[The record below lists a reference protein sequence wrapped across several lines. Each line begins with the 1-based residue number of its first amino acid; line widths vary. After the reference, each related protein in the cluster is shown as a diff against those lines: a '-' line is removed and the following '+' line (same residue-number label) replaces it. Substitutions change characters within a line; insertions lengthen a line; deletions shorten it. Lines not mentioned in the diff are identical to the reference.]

1 MILYLFPFLDQK
13 KQDTDLGLEGNYFT
27 DIMNG
32 IENLHE
38 ATGENILS
46 NTYPAYF
53 LRRDFQQLNT
63 EDTNLKQKGT
73 GSTNQI
79 YVTPVHRLSS
89 EEYEQSIGNNCVT
102 TAEARNINDDR
113 KSPTKG
119 EKEVYTRYSGSST
132 DSGELKLDFE
142 TKTFACEK

>member
-1 MILYLFPFLDQK
+1 
-13 KQDTDLGLEGNYFT
+13 
-27 DIMNG
+27 MNG
-32 IENLHE
+32 NVNIHE
-38 ATGENILS
+38 ATDENILS
-46 NTYPAYF
+46 NTYPTFA
-53 LRRDFQQLNT
+53 LRRDFQQMKT
-63 EDTNLKQKGT
+63 EETNLKQKRN

-113 KSPTKG
+113 ESPTKG
-119 EKEVYTRYSGSST
+119 EKRETYTRYSGSST
-132 DSGELKLDFE
+132 DSGELKLGFE